1 MLSYISSTGQE
12 RKGND
17 LNTETFNPGQ
27 TQVRSL
33 FLSGWTFNANA
44 LHLACEEAD
53 SDAHT
58 NTHTQTHTHT
68 EIHTLHRYLIL
79 HTIHGIP
86 LQYDTRQYS
95 TWHCITFYTLH
106 YITAHYI
113 TFHYSTLHYI
123 RIQQVVHRTTLHTL
137 HKVSLHDIELHYIT
151 LPHSMLGVYRTPLC
165 VQLKW
170 PSLSKFSGIWNIS
183 SDISAP
189 RVPARP
195 CSCGMLYI
203 YIHRHI
209 PSWVPRKLHIWRFP
223 GPETNGLHG
232 KKPMYDVEVPALCCQ
247 CPCISKFV
255 CCMNHKTSHVG
266 TVNGAKARTLD
277 VSLGRADPYTWK
289 GKRQLARETSHW
301 QWNAFAI
308 LLELLD

>member
-44 LHLACEEAD
+44 LNLACEEAD

-79 HTIHGIP
+79 HTIHDIP

-106 YITAHYI
+106 YITVHYI

-203 YIHRHI
+203 YIYIDIYHRG
-209 PSWVPRKLHIWRFP
+209 SR
-223 GPETNGLHG
+223 ENCT
-232 KKPMYDVEVPALCCQ
+232 YED
-247 CPCISKFV
+247 
-255 CCMNHKTSHVG
+255 
-266 TVNGAKARTLD
+266 
-277 VSLGRADPYTWK
+277 SLGR
-289 GKRQLARETSHW
+289 KRTVFTERNLCMMWRCRRCAVNARAFPSLFAVWIIKPHMLA
-301 QWNAFAI
+301 Q
-308 LLELLD
+308 

>member
-1 MLSYISSTGQE
+1 MGLHMVAQFHSFTSHPKDFTLVFDHSIRVVSPLQPFNIYLPKKDIEHRASATRLKSSDASLSWHGSARRSHWQS
-12 RKGND
+12 
-17 LNTETFNPGQ
+17 LFNPYERRQ
-27 TQVRSL
+27 KASCQSLLCYPTYLPLAKREKAMTWTLKLSTQVKPKCVPCSCQDG
-33 FLSGWTFNANA
+33 LSTPMLWTWHVKKRI
-44 LHLACEEAD
+44 L
-53 SDAHT
+53 T
-58 NTHTQTHTHT
+58 RTQTHIRKHTHT

-106 YITAHYI
+106 YITVHYI

-203 YIHRHI
+203 Y
-209 PSWVPRKLHIWRFP
+209 
-223 GPETNGLHG
+223 T
-232 KKPMYDVEVPALCCQ
+232 
-247 CPCISKFV
+247 
-255 CCMNHKTSHVG
+255 
-266 TVNGAKARTLD
+266 
-277 VSLGRADPYTWK
+277 
-289 GKRQLARETSHW
+289 
-301 QWNAFAI
+301 
-308 LLELLD
+308 

>member
-1 MLSYISSTGQE
+1 MDFQRQCSE
-12 RKGND
+12 
-17 LNTETFNPGQ
+17 PGMW
-27 TQVRSL
+27 RSG
-33 FLSGWTFNANA
+33 FWRAHKHTYAN
-44 LHLACEEAD
+44 
-53 SDAHT
+53 
-58 NTHTQTHTHT
+58 THTHT

-79 HTIHGIP
+79 HTLHGIP

-106 YITAHYI
+106 YITVHYI

-203 YIHRHI
+203 Y
-209 PSWVPRKLHIWRFP
+209 
-223 GPETNGLHG
+223 T
-232 KKPMYDVEVPALCCQ
+232 
-247 CPCISKFV
+247 
-255 CCMNHKTSHVG
+255 
-266 TVNGAKARTLD
+266 
-277 VSLGRADPYTWK
+277 
-289 GKRQLARETSHW
+289 
-301 QWNAFAI
+301 
-308 LLELLD
+308 